1 MKVVVLGIGY
11 VVLVTGNCFAEVRKI
26 TYQPLPKDDPKQKQ
40 PDINKAKL
48 LLNWEPMI
56 SRKEG
61 LKITYVYY
69 TNFTKEQLDKT
80 NLNKEFL

>member
-1 MKVVVLGIGY
+1 MKVVVLGTGY

-26 TYQPLPKDDPKQKQ
+26 IYLSLPKDDPKQKR
-40 PDINKAKL
+40 PEINKAKL

-61 LKITYVYY
+61 LKITYDYLQISL
-69 TNFTKEQLDKT
+69 KSR
-80 NLNKEFL
+80 